1 MDTMTMEIL
10 KKIILSGHAD
20 WCVSLF
26 MPTHRAGR
34 KMEQDPIRFKNLLR
48 EVEDR
53 LVAKGLRSPE
63 ARAMLEAPR
72 RLLLDTAFWQRQSD
86 GLAMFFTKSQLD
98 FFRLP
103 YPFDELV
110 VISRRFHVKPL
121 LPFLTGDGRFYIL
134 ALSQNGVRLLEGTRD
149 AVDEIN
155 FETAPQSLS
164 EAFLVEPS
172 EKQLQFHTGTPSGA
186 GMRRRAMFF
195 GHDATKEEKNR
206 ITRWFGMID
215 KELSKLLEGGKSPLV
230 LAGVEYL
237 LSLYREANTCPHLV
251 DKGIPGNPEELRPEE
266 LHSHAWTIVQ
276 PVFIQS
282 RQKAAADYLKL
293 AGTGQTATR
302 VEEVVPAA
310 IQGRVEILFVALGVQ
325 VWGRFDPNTY
335 TVHVHD
341 APEPGDEDLLD
352 LAAIHSWLNRGVVYA
367 VAPEDMPGGNHLA
380 AIFRY

>member
-10 KKIILSGHAD
+10 KKIILSRHAD

-34 KMEQDPIRFKNLLR
+34 EMEQDPIRFKNLLR

-63 ARAMLEAPR
+63 AREMLEAPR
-72 RLLLDTAFWQRQSD
+72 RLLKDTAFWQRQSD
-86 GLAMFFTKSQLD
+86 GLAVFFTKRQID

-121 LPFLTGDGRFYIL
+121 LPFLTSDGRFYIL

-149 AVDEIN
+149 AVDEIDL
-155 FETAPQSLS
+155 ETAPQSLS
-164 EAFLVEPS
+164 EAFLAEPS
-172 EKQLQFHTGTPSGA
+172 EKQLQFHTGTPSGT
-186 GMRRRAMFF
+186 GMRRAMFF

-206 ITRWFGMID
+206 IVRWFGMVD

-230 LAGVEYL
+230 LAGVEHL
-237 LSLYREANTCPHLV
+237 LSLYREANTSPHLL
-251 DKGIPGNPEELRPEE
+251 DRGILGSPEELRPEE
-266 LHSHAWTIVQ
+266 LHRQAWTLVQ

-282 RQKAAADYLKL
+282 REKAFADYLQL
-293 AGTGQTATR
+293 AGTGHTADR
-302 VEEVVPAA
+302 IDEVVPAA
-310 IQGRVEILFVALGVQ
+310 IQGRVEVLFVALGVQ
-325 VWGRFDPNTY
+325 VWGRFDSNAY
-335 TVHVHD
+335 TVQVHE

-352 LAAIHSWLNRGVVYA
+352 LAAIHAWLNRGVVYA
-367 VAPEDMPGGNHLA
+367 VAPEDVPGGNHLA
-380 AIFRY
+380 AVYRY